1 MKQVITL
8 TMNPTV
14 DMSASVD
21 HVVAQS
27 KLRCKQPRREPGGGG
42 INVSR
47 AIRNLKGKS
56 SAVYPVGGEI
66 GDLLQR
72 LLEEE
77 GVDHFPVLI
86 KGETRENL
94 AIMETATKRQYRFG
108 MPGPRLSEKD
118 WRKCLDT
125 VVRMVTDESYVV
137 ASGSLPPGVPDD
149 FYARLASGVKEAG
162 GQVVLDASGESLVSA
177 VEEGVYLVKPNMR
190 EFRKLAGHD
199 IDYDAQQEEAAR
211 EIVARGGAEVV
222 VVSQGAAGVLS
233 ADAEGIRRFRS
244 PAVPVRSRVGAG
256 DSMIAGIVYS
266 LALGNLLEEAIRF
279 GVAAGAAAVMTP
291 GTELCRGEDTLD
303 IYEKMI

>member
-1 MKQVITL
+1 MKKVITL
-8 TMNPTV
+8 AMNPAV
-14 DMSASVD
+14 DMSAEVS
-21 HVVAQS
+21 HVVAQR
-27 KLRCKQPRREPGGGG
+27 KLRCKKPRREPGGGG

-66 GDLLQR
+66 GDLLKR

-77 GVDHFPVLI
+77 GVDHFPVEI

-94 AIMETATKRQYRFG
+94 AIMETATERQYRFG
-108 MPGPRLSEKD
+108 MPGPRLHEEE
-118 WRKCLDT
+118 WRKCLDA

-149 FYARLASGVKEAG
+149 FYAHLAAGVKESG
-162 GQVVLDASGESLVSA
+162 GLMVLDASGESLVAA

-190 EFRKLAGHD
+190 EFRRLAGHD

-211 EIVARGGAEVV
+211 EIVAGGGAEVV